1 MGNRYIIKL
10 QAPVTLEGSIDIC
23 SLAVDPPSSPL
34 NPNDAHC
41 MEVMPT
47 TWKREGRE
55 KKSPFSLHLTLPGC
69 LCLLLVIWTLTKS
82 KEQVGLWFQECSLL
96 QSIPQNENNENPVH
110 KVLCLSSLDEVTV
123 PAAPQSP

>member
-1 MGNRYIIKL
+1 MCNRYIMKL

-23 SLAVDPPSSPL
+23 SLAVDPPPSSPL

-82 KEQVGLWFQECSLL
+82 KEQVGLISSELTS
-96 QSIPQNENNENPVH
+96 SVHTTNENPVH